1 MELHDMLSGRPS
13 CLHVLIFIVLIISI
27 IIFTSTLLVMLRTS
41 ISLEALLIVGITG
54 LITLLL
60 FISTCTILYFQCC
73 SNKKPIAMEI
83 VAPITAT
90 VSPTAAAVVRATAPI
105 IGIDKDGSFVG
116 SNPLRV

>member
-41 ISLEALLIVGITG
+41 ISLEALLFVGITG

-60 FISTCTILYFQCC
+60 LIANCAILYFQCC

-83 VAPITAT
+83 VVPTAT
-90 VSPTAAAVVRATAPI
+90 VAPTAVAVIRGTAPI